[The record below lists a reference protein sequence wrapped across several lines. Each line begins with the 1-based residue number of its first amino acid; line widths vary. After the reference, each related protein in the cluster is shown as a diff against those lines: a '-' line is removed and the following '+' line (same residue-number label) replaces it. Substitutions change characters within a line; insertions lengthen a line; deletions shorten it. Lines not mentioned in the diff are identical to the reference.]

1 MASTKQLCE
10 SLEQYEVVISW
21 INDTLSVPDDPDDT
35 VDLVE
40 LDHHITQLLTTL
52 DIACEDTSAQLER
65 IIEDVSRGIPRLAYD
80 LHFMKDGALTL
91 QTALA
96 DVLLRSKEAVPAE
109 TNIAL
114 DDLHHLDIIKGH
126 MEASR
131 EVLREA
137 ESWSTLEVE
146 VTSLILEKS
155 YAKAA
160 VRLSEASRSMVVF
173 QNTPEYDPRR
183 TLMVNLQ
190 NQLEASL
197 SSALV
202 SSINTQD
209 IVACRDYFSI
219 FSVIQRE
226 SEFRNYYNASRRS
239 SIVSMW
245 QNALLTDCEP
255 TSSQPPGA
263 LPQPFVEF
271 LQKFY
276 TNFALLLNA
285 ERTPISSIFPDP
297 AITLSQ
303 FITSTLSSLQPTFAQ
318 RLSLYNSH
326 HGETSLA
333 FLISLLRATE
343 EFATSVEKVMDKI
356 ESSATSTT
364 QTRFSRV
371 ERPATHV
378 RRRSSRIS
386 ISWRPDPSRIPPS
399 ERGVPAPSG
408 GEVDVM
414 EWDQELFQPFLNAQI
429 DYGSLEQR
437 FLEQSLR
444 EIITSDTRERV
455 QDIDRPR
462 LFRERAIDIFGV
474 AEGSMS
480 RCEAFTHGYGVIGLL
495 HALDGFFQSFIDMW
509 AADVQME
516 SSGSSSLIQSSVSVG
531 ELSDLDYTAQ
541 DWSNIQLSLHLLAS
555 ARAVSERMATFETK
569 LRSYLAEVA
578 VHFRLARSDPQNFII
593 AVTRGESQLLEQST
607 LNSAELH
614 TLLTNIS
621 NDAYYPLS
629 DVPHSATLRAQN
641 PAVAGP
647 EVLLASARMSLSTF
661 AQTCQ
666 ASMQKT
672 ILSPL
677 RQHLATYA
685 SSPVWGS
692 PGDLK
697 LTNSASDLRVPT
709 FSLSPSDTVQRVAE
723 GLLNLPRLFEV
734 YAYDNGLAF
743 SLQTL
748 PNVESE
754 LLKTLSELPPD
765 TPSQSTRRRSSV
777 AFVKPITLDPEMVSS
792 AWLVSL
798 GHTYLDYL
806 TTEVLPSITF
816 LSINGAAQL
825 ASDLD
830 YLSNIVHALSV
841 EHEALEKWKGYVS
854 MDDEEGRRVLAEEH
868 SLDNVLQQVSKIRG
882 WL

>member
-10 SLEQYEVVISW
+10 SLEQYEDVIPW
-21 INDTLSVPDDPDDT
+21 INDTLSVSDDSDET

-80 LHFMKDGALTL
+80 LHFMKDGALTF

-114 DDLHHLDIIKGH
+114 DDLHHLDMIKGH

-160 VRLSEASRSMVVF
+160 ARLSEASRSMVVF

-202 SSINTQD
+202 SSINNQD

-263 LPQPFVEF
+263 LAQPFVEF

-297 AITLSQ
+297 AITLSH

-318 RLSLYNSH
+318 RLSSYNSH

-333 FLISLLRATE
+333 FLIPLLRATE
-343 EFATSVEKVMDKI
+343 EFATGVEKVMDKI
-356 ESSATSTT
+356 ESSAASTT
-364 QTRFSRV
+364 QPRSSRI

-378 RRRSSRIS
+378 RRRSSRLS

-399 ERGVPAPSG
+399 ERGVPTPSG
-408 GEVDVM
+408 GEVDAM

-444 EIITSDTRERV
+444 EIITNDTRERV

-495 HALDGFFQSFIDMW
+495 HALDGFFS
-509 AADVQME
+509 
-516 SSGSSSLIQSSVSVG
+516 
-531 ELSDLDYTAQ
+531 
-541 DWSNIQLSLHLLAS
+541 
-555 ARAVSERMATFETK
+555 
-569 LRSYLAEVA
+569 
-578 VHFRLARSDPQNFII
+578 
-593 AVTRGESQLLEQST
+593 
-607 LNSAELH
+607 
-614 TLLTNIS
+614 
-621 NDAYYPLS
+621 
-629 DVPHSATLRAQN
+629 
-641 PAVAGP
+641 
-647 EVLLASARMSLSTF
+647 
-661 AQTCQ
+661 
-666 ASMQKT
+666 
-672 ILSPL
+672 IL
-677 RQHLATYA
+677 Y
-685 SSPVWGS
+685 
-692 PGDLK
+692 
-697 LTNSASDLRVPT
+697 
-709 FSLSPSDTVQRVAE
+709 
-723 GLLNLPRLFEV
+723 
-734 YAYDNGLAF
+734 
-743 SLQTL
+743 
-748 PNVESE
+748 
-754 LLKTLSELPPD
+754 
-765 TPSQSTRRRSSV
+765 
-777 AFVKPITLDPEMVSS
+777 
-792 AWLVSL
+792 
-798 GHTYLDYL
+798 
-806 TTEVLPSITF
+806 
-816 LSINGAAQL
+816 
-825 ASDLD
+825 
-830 YLSNIVHALSV
+830 
-841 EHEALEKWKGYVS
+841 
-854 MDDEEGRRVLAEEH
+854 
-868 SLDNVLQQVSKIRG
+868 
-882 WL
+882 